1 MLKLKHLLNE
11 DEYQTPFQQ
20 GKMSGLDA
28 ELDQKQLDMM
38 MSKVEQYYTQIK
50 PKRIDMSEFK
60 NDVRDLVSIYKDK
73 DTRNRIEYLNAF
85 FNLYPYSK
93 TYSGWKGVL
102 SSLTQEL
109 SRILTLEKNI
119 QSGDTSN
126 YGYRNV

>member
-1 MLKLKHLLNE
+1 MLKLKHLLKE

-28 ELDQKQLDMM
+28 EADQKQLDMM

-73 DTRNRIEYLNAF
+73 DTSNRRDYLKAF
-85 FNLYPYSK
+85 FDLYPYST
-93 TYSGWKGVL
+93 TYSAWRGVL

-109 SRILTLEKNI
+109 SRVLTLEKNI

-126 YGYRNV
+126 YGYRNF